1 MTKKLSYSARWTFKE
16 REAFEAWRNKGNRG
30 KPPPQLMQFDEL
42 PECYQSEE
50 PFEVREV
57 DEILEGCGQ
66 RRRNVVIYTDGL
78 SDDAWALVCSI
89 PYSAS
94 IGRMTVF
101 SGSGRGRRS
110 ARTRRTNPREASRV
124 SKQIAQHGR
133 QFRAWKYGGTPS
145 SDAEGAHAR
154 KSKKGKG
161 KMTPP
166 DLKQSQNTKRKRGM
180 KSLSVTP
187 SIHGDDE
194 DDRNLVRYLSVAS
207 QNSPPVLTQVSETS
221 EDETR
226 ATSRCSTSN
235 PREDEESFQ

>member
-1 MTKKLSYSARWTFKE
+1 VEGGEDLQELAERTHERQAGWANKFLSMAD
-16 REAFEAWRNKGNRG
+16 N
-30 KPPPQLMQFDEL
+30 
-42 PECYQSEE
+42 
-50 PFEVREV
+50 
-57 DEILEGCGQ
+57 
-66 RRRNVVIYTDGL
+66 
-78 SDDAWALVCSI
+78 
-89 PYSAS
+89 
-94 IGRMTVF
+94 
-101 SGSGRGRRS
+101 SGR
-110 ARTRRTNPREASRV
+110 
-124 SKQIAQHGR
+124 
-133 QFRAWKYGGTPS
+133 GTPS